1 MILSQKE
8 ENELAAY
15 REASDRDKVDMRWK
29 TWWLPKPEGWSDLS
43 YNRLLLTRMHIACPE
58 ASMQAKAKRAGI
70 PVGQAT
76 TWILP
81 FREPMDF
88 RDAWDAQRG

>member
-15 REASDRDKVDMRWK
+15 RAASSRDKVDMRWR

-58 ASMQAKAKRAGI
+58 ASMQAKANRCKI
-70 PVGQAT
+70 PLGFAT
-76 TWILP
+76 TWLFP
-81 FREPMDF
+81 FRQPPDF
-88 RDAWDAQRG
+88 RDAWDWKQR